1 MQIAD
6 KSRDT
11 KGMVTLAA
19 ICAVLQLALS
29 PNLGIG
35 NGHPNFALVFCACI
49 ALSRGGAQGV
59 VAGFAAGLFFDL
71 SSTGPIGLM
80 ALLLT
85 VAAYALGSEQRNRM
99 AGDFA
104 ASVAI
109 FSVSSLAVSAAYS
122 IAMLLV
128 GSANSIIDA
137 VIFRAVPTTFLS
149 IVAFIPFAYF
159 FSRVKASSFSGGHF
173 SRRGI

>member
-6 KSRDT
+6 KSHDT

-29 PNLGIG
+29 PNLAIG
-35 NGHPNFALVFCACI
+35 NGHPNFALIFCACI

-59 VAGFAAGLFFDL
+59 VGGFAAGLFFDL

-85 VAAYALGSEQRNRM
+85 IAAYALGS
-99 AGDFA
+99 
-104 ASVAI
+104 
-109 FSVSSLAVSAAYS
+109 
-122 IAMLLV
+122 IAMLMV

-159 FSRVKASSFSGGHF
+159 FSRVKASSLSGGHF

>member
-6 KSRDT
+6 KSHDT
-11 KGMVTLAA
+11 KGMVALAG

-29 PNLGIG
+29 PNFAIG

-59 VAGFAAGLFFDL
+59 VAGFVAGLFFDL

-85 VAAYALGSEQRNRM
+85 IAAYVLGSEQRNRM

-109 FSVSSLAVSAAYS
+109 FSVWKTIWSAPLRISTSPSRSRTRSPCCLSVAPTRSST
-122 IAMLLV
+122 
-128 GSANSIIDA
+128 
-137 VIFRAVPTTFLS
+137 P
-149 IVAFIPFAYF
+149 
-159 FSRVKASSFSGGHF
+159 
-173 SRRGI
+173 